1 MSKGD
6 KEKLRGALQDA
17 DLELD
22 EEQLDEVAGGNSC
35 NESCYEQCSACCYN
49 GSANRLATDIKPTV
63 GTVLGTE

>member
-6 KEKLRGALQDA
+6 KEKLREALEGA

-22 EEQLDEVAGGNSC
+22 EEQLDDVAGGRIKISC

-49 GSANRLATDIKPTV
+49 GSANRLVEAPAF
-63 GTVLGTE
+63 GAQ